1 MPVLEALAYLRSIE
15 AEAAKL
21 LPGYR
26 PHPNQRQRGRRYIKF
41 MATAQALAL
50 LPVPT

>member
-26 PHPNQRQRGRRYIKF
+26 PTQTKGKGDDDAH
-41 MATAQALAL
+41 
-50 LPVPT
+50 